1 LDGAAH
7 PAGRNRRQRRR
18 PDEGLTSID
27 GLARDSTL
35 EHRVPTKNFLLNCQ
49 ILPDRDGRF
58 AYDASAGYANLC
70 GATPRSIVF

>member
-1 LDGAAH
+1 
-7 PAGRNRRQRRR
+7 
-18 PDEGLTSID
+18 
-27 GLARDSTL
+27 LARDSTL